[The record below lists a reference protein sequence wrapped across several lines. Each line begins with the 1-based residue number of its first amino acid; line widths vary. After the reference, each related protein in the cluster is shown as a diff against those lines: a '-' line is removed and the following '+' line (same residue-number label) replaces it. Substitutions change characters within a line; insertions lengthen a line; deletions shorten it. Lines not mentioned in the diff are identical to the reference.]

1 MTKPLRLAMPGVAG
15 FIDDLRAAFG
25 ASGIDA
31 AIKGGMQGRDT
42 FWAREGG
49 QEIGRRAAE
58 GQGITYGQYFHDIR
72 VHGREKGQP

>member
-1 MTKPLRLAMPGVAG
+1 MTKPLRSAMPQVAA

-25 ASGIDA
+25 APGIDA
-31 AIKGGMQGRDT
+31 AIKGGLQGRGT

-49 QEIGRRAAE
+49 QEIGRRAAT

-72 VHGREKGQP
+72 AHGREKGQP